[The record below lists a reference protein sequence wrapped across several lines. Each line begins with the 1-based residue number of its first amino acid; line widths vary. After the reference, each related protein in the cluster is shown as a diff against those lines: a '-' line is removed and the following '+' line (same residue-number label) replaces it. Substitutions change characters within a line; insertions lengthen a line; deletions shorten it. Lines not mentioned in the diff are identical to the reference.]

1 MKWSPREDEGTAFSH
16 ESPAFGREHHWAR
29 ATERVGAEER
39 HPPISP
45 PVPKDNVWLSFVL
58 PYILQEEPNTC
69 CTIPYPLIEAG
80 WKLLT
85 KDWSQ
90 EQHHLLASTKD
101 SWETDIP
108 SSTFILL
115 KVVVELTNQ
124 SVGIDTLCV
133 DADCARPEPRHT
145 FVLAERWT
153 LWSDNYAT
161 LLVGHSLPWNIVCLK
176 RSSSQL

>member
-1 MKWSPREDEGTAFSH
+1 MLRIYCGT
-16 ESPAFGREHHWAR
+16 
-29 ATERVGAEER
+29 T
-39 HPPISP
+39 
-45 PVPKDNVWLSFVL
+45 
-58 PYILQEEPNTC
+58 
-69 CTIPYPLIEAG
+69 PYPLTEAG

-85 KDWSQ
+85 KDGSQ

-145 FVLAERWT
+145 FVLAER
-153 LWSDNYAT
+153 
-161 LLVGHSLPWNIVCLK
+161 
-176 RSSSQL
+176 